1 MKLVTYRPHDADPT
15 TPPLFGVMRVHE
27 IIQFTTAPGHDTQ
40 GLESVETYLAGLPD
54 TFERASAIAADH
66 TTTGVELDD
75 VQLLP
80 ALPRPAAILDCGL
93 SPTHLRASSR
103 TLLRHSLP
111 APLGTPLGWV
121 LGRAASRSATI
132 RFYKGNHHS
141 VSGPG
146 DEITWPDFTAY
157 LDIEPELALVTG
169 PEPQRHTDRAVPAG
183 YIIYND
189 ASARDVQL
197 AEMLFTGP
205 ASSKDLDT
213 GNGIGPYLVTPDEL
227 PDPLAVDVRVHF
239 GTRPTWRG
247 STSDYTSHPEELLA
261 HILQRRSLPA
271 GTVIG
276 MGTIPGCCGLDR
288 DEWLDPGET
297 FTIRFD
303 GMGELQQSLGT
314 PVTMPQ
320 TRWPPRR

>member
-27 IIQFTTAPGHDTQ
+27 IIQFTLYPVTTPKGWNPSKPIWQ
-40 GLESVETYLAGLPD
+40 GCPTPSSGLRR
-54 TFERASAIAADH
+54 FAADH

-80 ALPRPAAILDCGL
+80 ALPRPATILDCGL

-227 PDPLAVDVRVHF
+227 PDPLAVDVRV
-239 GTRPTWRG
+239 
-247 STSDYTSHPEELLA
+247 Y
-261 HILQRRSLPA
+261 
-271 GTVIG
+271 
-276 MGTIPGCCGLDR
+276 
-288 DEWLDPGET
+288 
-297 FTIRFD
+297 
-303 GMGELQQSLGT
+303 
-314 PVTMPQ
+314 
-320 TRWPPRR
+320 